1 MLYHVSS
8 PKVAQD
14 RRDPLEK
21 VLASIRSWYTIDTMR
36 FVCGDEH
43 VRGALRESGISP
55 SNVVSVVGDD
65 SFESGELREKYVQL
79 CRKMDIRG
87 AQGICVKEKN

>member
-1 MLYHVSS
+1 M
-8 PKVAQD
+8 
-14 RRDPLEK
+14 
-21 VLASIRSWYTIDTMR
+21 ASMRSWYTIDTMR

-43 VRGALRESGISP
+43 VREALRESGISP